1 MLEPLARGLAVLM
14 HSVRSAAWLGIF
26 LVLSTLSRL
35 GFCNEVAAGAQTP
48 GDAPRVSSDNPNIPV
63 LPPGFHTHD
72 AGWIRFY
79 YPPEARPRIQKLID
93 SADAARAQLSDRL
106 GRFVLHDVHV
116 RIGRTAREMQA
127 LAPEGIP
134 YPKYASGV
142 AYPELNLVLLTLT
155 PQSPNERLDVFETFQ
170 HELAHIGLAQAVNG
184 QSIPRWF
191 NEGFA
196 VFASG
201 ESSFPRL
208 QTLWTATLAGSLM
221 PLDRL
226 ERSFPEDAVTAS
238 VAYAEAADVVRYLAR
253 KEDHHRFNGLIERLA
268 QGNTFEKALVGA
280 YGLDRFALE
289 YEWREDVGRRY
300 TFWPVLFSTTVVW
313 GGIVGLFFWGYR
325 RKKVS
330 DRATLERWKREEAL
344 EDAQQQAL
352 SHQAAALSSSARER
366 VHIVVGNPTQRLAA
380 IARSQPGVERDIPRV
395 EHDGHW
401 HTLH

>member
-1 MLEPLARGLAVLM
+1 MQEPPGRRVTVLVHWMRNVTWGALVLFLMTLAR
-14 HSVRSAAWLGIF
+14 W
-26 LVLSTLSRL
+26 
-35 GFCNEVAAGAQTP
+35 GACMEATDGQQAP
-48 GDAPRVSSDNPNIPV
+48 GDAPRVLSDNPNIPV

-72 AGWIRFY
+72 GGWIRFY
-79 YPPEARPRIQKLID
+79 YPPEARPKIQKLIE
-93 SADAARAQLSDRL
+93 SADAARTQLSELL

-116 RIGRTAREMQA
+116 RVGRTAREMQA

-155 PQSPNERLDVFETFQ
+155 PQSPSERLDLLETFK

-184 QSIPRWF
+184 QNIPRWF
-191 NEGFA
+191 NEGLA
-196 VFASG
+196 VYASG
-201 ESSFPRL
+201 ESSIPRL
-208 QTLWTATLAGSLM
+208 QTLWMATLAGSLM
-221 PLDRL
+221 PLERL

-253 KEDHHRFNGLIERLA
+253 KQEQHRFDGLIERLG
-268 QGNTFEKALVGA
+268 QGNTFEKALLGA

-325 RKKVS
+325 RKKAT
-330 DRATLERWKREEAL
+330 DRATLDRWKREEAL
-344 EDAQQQAL
+344 EDAQQQVL
-352 SHQAAALSSSARER
+352 SHQAPTLDR
-366 VHIVVGNPTQRLAA
+366 VHIVVASPTQRLAA
-380 IARSQPGVERDIPRV
+380 IARAQTEPERDVPRV